1 MSVSSE
7 QHASA
12 KITCETHIHPIP
24 HVHPA
29 ANYLR
34 KMSMTMNI
42 ALNRRGS
49 PCLLRCARGD
59 TRRKP
64 WAISHVLSKMDFQLF
79 GLGFN
84 LRTAVDE
91 GVVRSLFRR
100 STSSVAWFDPDDV
113 EGDFVGHAGI
123 ASGACCDGQRVV

>member
-42 ALNRRGS
+42 ALKSPRFSVSSSLRSRRHKAKALGYQ
-49 PCLLRCARGD
+49 PRPKQDG
-59 TRRKP
+59 
-64 WAISHVLSKMDFQLF
+64 LSTIW
-79 GLGFN
+79 LGF
-84 LRTAVDE
+84 
-91 GVVRSLFRR
+91 
-100 STSSVAWFDPDDV
+100 
-113 EGDFVGHAGI
+113 
-123 ASGACCDGQRVV
+123 